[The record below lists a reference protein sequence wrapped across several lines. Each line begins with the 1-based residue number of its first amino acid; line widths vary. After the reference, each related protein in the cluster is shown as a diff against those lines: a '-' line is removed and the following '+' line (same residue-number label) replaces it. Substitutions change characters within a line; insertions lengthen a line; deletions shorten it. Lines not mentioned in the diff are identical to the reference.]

1 MDFREAGCVV
11 VFASALFCVPAPAG
25 AQDDAPVEAVPGRA
39 QSAPSAGI
47 DADRLPIDL
56 HRIERQLR
64 QTSERVEYDGPRLR
78 YFVDVYGTAPKIQL
92 FAPEEDLT
100 FGPVPRGAPT
110 HREMLDFV
118 TPQEFR
124 SPPMDFAS
132 FMRWLSDKI
141 GK

>member
-1 MDFREAGCVV
+1 MDFREPVRLGLL
-11 VFASALFCVPAPAG
+11 ASALFCVPALAG
-25 AQDDAPVEAVPGRA
+25 AQDRAEPAPDTAQVPA
-39 QSAPSAGI
+39 TSGI

-64 QTSERVEYDGPRLR
+64 QTSERTEYDGPRLR
-78 YFVDVYGTAPKIQL
+78 YYVDVYGTAPKIDL
-92 FAPEEDLT
+92 FAPEENLT

-118 TPQEFR
+118 TPKEFR

-141 GK
+141 AK